1 MPAYLITDADCG
13 FCQRS
18 AAWLLRHFPGD
29 WENLPNTEKNLALV
43 KVSREDSQ
51 KSVIWIRTD
60 GNKSERFSGAAA
72 VSKVISQRGG
82 LFAPAS
88 IVRIPPLS
96 WLAEAAYTL
105 IARNRHRLPG
115 ASPSCEN

>member
-18 AAWLLRHFPGD
+18 AAWLLHHFPGD
-29 WENLPNTEKNLALV
+29 WENVPNTEENLVRV

-60 GNKSERFSGAAA
+60 GNMFEKCSGAAA

-82 LFAPAS
+82 LFAAAA
-88 IVRIPPLS
+88 IMRIPPFS
-96 WLAEAAYTL
+96 WLAEAVYRL